1 MKKKENGIALP
12 LALVFMVITQII
24 YLSLLNLQQTD
35 SLQQSMLIDYYQT
48 GVQHR
53 LMVGLLEGL
62 EETWLSTIQEK
73 IVNSIE
79 ETQLELK
86 RLYELTDIIENQS
99 VILSQDNENQVTV
112 MDVTF
117 YLPDSFKKSPHLL
130 THPYYGGT
138 YQLKKGQPQWTDA
151 SNWIAANHSLN
162 QQLADIG
169 FVKNNQSSVF
179 NYSRS
184 YKLSNIDLHTV
195 HFNDGHLTLEP
206 REDFNLTYRA
216 DHRPFNRKVIYK
228 RPAVTVYFKVSIS
241 QYNRIN

>member
-1 MKKKENGIALP
+1 
-12 LALVFMVITQII
+12 MVITQII

-35 SLQQSMLIDYYQT
+35 FLQQSMLIDYYQT

-53 LMVGLLEGL
+53 LMVGLIEDL
-62 EETWLSTIQEK
+62 EETWLTTIQEE
-73 IVNSIE
+73 IETSIE

-86 RLYELTDIIENQS
+86 RIYELTDIIENQS
-99 VILSQDNENQVTV
+99 VILSQDNDNRITV
-112 MDVTF
+112 VDVIF
-117 YLPDSFKKSPHLL
+117 YLPDSFKKLPHLL
-130 THPYYGGT
+130 GHSHYGGT
-138 YQLKKGQPQWTDA
+138 YQLKNGQPQWTDA

-162 QQLADIG
+162 QQLMDIG
-169 FVKNNQSSVF
+169 FVKNNQPSVF

-195 HFNDGHLTLEP
+195 QFNDGNLTLEQ
-206 REDFNLTYRA
+206 REDFNLTYQS

-228 RPAVTVYFKVSIS
+228 RPAVTIYFRISIS